1 MNLIPLNNP
10 LFSIIDEFID
20 SVNSTYY
27 THCSS
32 ELSNFGIHNQKDI
45 AEAVERAV
53 ASVKS
58 LNQPVQQH
66 FKKVYI
72 ENNGCVVED
81 WLLSDEG
88 WKLTILNLNPR
99 YRQIAKIQYQ
109 IIQKLL

>member
-1 MNLIPLNNP
+1 MNLIPINSP

-32 ELSNFGIHNQKDI
+32 ELSNFGIYNQADI
-45 AEAVERAV
+45 SDAVERAIT
-53 ASVKS
+53 SVKS
-58 LNQPVQQH
+58 LNYPVQQH
-66 FKKVYI
+66 FKKIYI
-72 ENNGCVVED
+72 EKNGCIVED

-88 WKLTILNLNPR
+88 WMLTILNLNPR
-99 YRQIAKIQYQ
+99 YKQVAQIQYQ